1 MAELD
6 IEKIVAS
13 ISYQVN
19 NDMEDFIVR
28 VVNDYN
34 MDSSIVVN
42 AKKITEALEKQ
53 IPKKPLG
60 GTVNR
65 DMAVYCPICMNFVC
79 FADTHRSNYCSECG
93 QKLDWETD

>member
-53 IPKKPLG
+53 IPKKITYQIGKNGLKHEK
-60 GTVNR
+60 
-65 DMAVYCPICMNFVC
+65 CPTCGSFRV
-79 FADTHRSNYCSECG
+79 FGNYCTECG
-93 QKLDWETD
+93 QKLDWGKGEKQ

>member
-13 ISYQVN
+13 ISCQVN

-28 VVNDYN
+28 VVNDYK

-53 IPKKPLG
+53 IPKKIAYQIGKDGLKHEK
-60 GTVNR
+60 
-65 DMAVYCPICMNFVC
+65 CPSCGSFRVFGKHC
-79 FADTHRSNYCSECG
+79 TECG
-93 QKLDWETD
+93 QAVDYD